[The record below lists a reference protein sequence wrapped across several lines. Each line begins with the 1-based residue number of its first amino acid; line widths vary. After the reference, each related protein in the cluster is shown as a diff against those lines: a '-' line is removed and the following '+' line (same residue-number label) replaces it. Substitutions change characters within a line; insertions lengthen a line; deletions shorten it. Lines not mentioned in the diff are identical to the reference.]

1 MSTLTSGIF
10 QGDPASG
17 PDSSRQ
23 NLQSEYTD
31 RLLRIVNSGTY
42 LPAAQSVAFAEIE
55 RIKALLSTT
64 PAFKASPA
72 HSAFLLYKI
81 KRGLDAR

>member
-1 MSTLTSGIF
+1 
-10 QGDPASG
+10 
-17 PDSSRQ
+17 
-23 NLQSEYTD
+23 
-31 RLLRIVNSGTY
+31 
-42 LPAAQSVAFAEIE
+42 VAFAEIE